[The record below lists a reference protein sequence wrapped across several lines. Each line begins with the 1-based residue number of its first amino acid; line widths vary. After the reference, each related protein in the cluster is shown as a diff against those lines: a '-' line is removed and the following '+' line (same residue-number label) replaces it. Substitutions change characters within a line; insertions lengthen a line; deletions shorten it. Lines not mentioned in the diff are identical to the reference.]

1 MAQLNWSELYKL
13 TTAERAKIV
22 CFIQVDSV
30 NHEKLVQACTILNVP
45 EPVLP
50 PPIPIPISQVISP
63 APTPRKTLGMRR
75 R

>member
-13 TTAERAKIV
+13 TTADRAKIV
-22 CFIQVDSV
+22 CFIQADTV
-30 NHEKLVQACTILNVP
+30 NHEKLVQACAFLNVP
-45 EPVLP
+45 EPDLP
-50 PPIPIPISQVISP
+50 PQIPISQVISP

>member
-50 PPIPIPISQVISP
+50 PPIPISQVISP